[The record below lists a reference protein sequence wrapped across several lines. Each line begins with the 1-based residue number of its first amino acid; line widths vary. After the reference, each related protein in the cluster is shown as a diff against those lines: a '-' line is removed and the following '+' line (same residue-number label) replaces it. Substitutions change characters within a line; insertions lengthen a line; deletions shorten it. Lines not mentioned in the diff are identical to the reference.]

1 MANNFFNAVKRN
13 VSADSTQ
20 PTEVYKAPDTKKA
33 ILIELDVAN
42 KSSSG
47 VTVTVSMC
55 DESQNETHSLTGT
68 VTNANAHTLT
78 VTTGTGTGKGEFT
91 TTSNENHNLI
101 VNDRVV
107 FEITGGGS
115 SPSFTDAALPP
126 SGDTALKTTGEGAS
140 GSRMYYVQ
148 SVTTS
153 APYKFTIAE
162 SESAT
167 TALTFD
173 NAGSGVRF
181 AKVHLADIVRDAPV
195 PVGGSLKVISG
206 QKLVIESQHANVND
220 KIFVS
225 SSAANAVDCI
235 ASVLEDVS

>member
-1 MANNFFNAVKRN
+1 MANNFYNAVRRN
-13 VSADSTQ
+13 VSADSTL
-20 PTEVYKAPDTKKA
+20 PTQVYAAPNQKKS

-47 VTVTVSMC
+47 VTVTVCMC
-55 DESQNETHSLTGT
+55 DESQNQTYDTSGTTINADAST
-68 VTNANAHTLT
+68 VTA
-78 VTTGTGTGKGEFT
+78 TTGTGAGKGQFT
-91 TTSNENHNLI
+91 TNNNANHNLI

-107 FEITGGGS
+107 FTGTAA
-115 SPSFTDAALPP
+115 SFTDASLPP
-126 SGDTALKTTGEGAS
+126 SGDTALSVDAGS

-153 APYKFTIAE
+153 ATYKFTIAE
-162 SESAT
+162 SESASEP
-167 TALTFD
+167 LTFD
-173 NAGSGVRF
+173 NAGSNIKMQ
-181 AKVHLADIVRDAPV
+181 KVHLADIVRDAPV

-206 QKLVIESQHANVND
+206 QKLVIESQHNTVND
-220 KIFVS
+220 KIFVY

>member
-1 MANNFFNAVKRN
+1 MANNFYNAVRRN
-13 VSADSTQ
+13 VSADSTL
-20 PTEVYKAPDTKKA
+20 PTQVYAAPNQKKS

-47 VTVTVSMC
+47 VTVTVCMC
-55 DESQNETHSLTGT
+55 DESQNQTYNTAGT
-68 VTNANAHTLT
+68 TINANAST
-78 VTTGTGTGKGEFT
+78 VTITTGASSGLFT
-91 TTSNENHNLI
+91 TNLSAAHNLI

-107 FEITGGGS
+107 FTGTAA
-115 SPSFTDAALPP
+115 SFTDAALPP
-126 SGDTALKTTGEGAS
+126 SGDTALSVDAGS

-148 SVTTS
+148 AVPS
-153 APYKFTIAE
+153 ASTFKIAE
-162 SESAT
+162 SESAS

-173 NAGSGVRF
+173 STGDAVRMS
-181 AKVHLADIVRDAPV
+181 KIHLADVVRDAPV

-206 QKLVIESQHANVND
+206 QKLVIESQHNTVND
-220 KIFVS
+220 KIFVY

>member
-1 MANNFFNAVKRN
+1 MANNFYNAVRRN
-13 VSADSTQ
+13 VSNDSTL
-20 PTEVYKAPDTKKA
+20 PTEVYKVPDTKKS

-47 VTVTVSMC
+47 VTVTVCMC
-55 DESQNETHSLTGT
+55 DESQNQTHSLTGT
-68 VTNANAHTLT
+68 TTNANASSVT
-78 VTTGTGTGKGEFT
+78 VATGTSGLFT
-91 TTSNENHNLI
+91 TTSSADHNLI

-107 FEITGGGS
+107 FELAGGGS
-115 SPSFTDAALPP
+115 EPSFTDGALPP
-126 SGDTALKTTGEGAS
+126 SGDTELSTPESSPAAARN
-140 GSRMYYVQ
+140 RMYYVQ
-148 SVTTS
+148 SKPSDST
-153 APYKFTIAE
+153 FTIAE
-162 SESAT
+162 SESASSP
-167 TALTFD
+167 LTFD
-173 NAGSGVRF
+173 AAGGNVRMV
-181 AKVHLADIVRDAPV
+181 KVHLADIVRDAPV